1 MTKNKPNTEE
11 ILDAIKNM
19 MSEKSTQYDQDL
31 PKDVIELTDPIN
43 EKEKIENPKIDILEL
58 SNPII
63 DEKNVRINELQNR
76 AEKNEN
82 YLDDEKIKE
91 AVRNAIDSMSQS
103 KLDEIIN
110 EELTKIIQ
118 ERLKSTKIIISKEN
132 KNN

>member
-43 EKEKIENPKIDILEL
+43 EKEKIEHPKIDILEL

-63 DEKNVRINELQNR
+63 DEKNVGRPSNR
-76 AEKNEN
+76 A
-82 YLDDEKIKE
+82 IK
-91 AVRNAIDSMSQS
+91 
-103 KLDEIIN
+103 
-110 EELTKIIQ
+110 
-118 ERLKSTKIIISKEN
+118 
-132 KNN
+132 